1 MAHKNVKTK
10 KMVVLKSK
18 LKILA
23 YRPEVQQ
30 MGMTSVFETRQSSH
44 VGHVLTCH
52 SLRMCVGFF
61 CFFFAG

>member
-1 MAHKNVKTK
+1 
-10 KMVVLKSK
+10 MVVVKSK

-30 MGMTSVFETRQSSH
+30 TGMTSVYETRQNNQ

-52 SLRMCVGFF
+52 SLRMHFRLYSLLDIPIP
-61 CFFFAG
+61 